1 MARTELGSATVRWI
15 DLEKPS
21 EAELVQL
28 ADEFHFHPLDIA
40 DCRKKGQ
47 RPKVERYADYVFL
60 VFMIPVYNRATK
72 IIEAGEVDVFAG
84 NGYIV
89 TVCDEPLPPFVELK
103 RQFAAEEAL
112 KNEIGSSGIRI
123 MQELIDRLVVS
134 LYPMLDHI
142 SLDIHG
148 AEKRIFT
155 SKEKKLV
162 EEIAALRR
170 NVTDFRRIVQSHKN
184 TLKRLVDILRLNNLS
199 GSSDAIARFERTIE
213 RTKEIWDVLE
223 SYRESTE
230 TVYETNE
237 SLISYKLNDIMRT
250 FTTMSVMIFFMTL
263 IATLFAVRAKGTP
276 LLDIPFAFWFLV
288 AIIVMSGFAA
298 RQFFKKRRLLE

>member
-1 MARTELGSATVRWI
+1 MARTELGSAHVRWI
-15 DLEKPS
+15 DLEKPT
-21 EAELVQL
+21 EAELTEL
-28 ADEFHFHPLDIA
+28 ANEFHFHPLDIA
-40 DCRKKGQ
+40 DCRKKAQ

-60 VFMIPVYNRATK
+60 VFMIPMYNRATK
-72 IIEAGEVDVFAG
+72 EIESGEIDVFAG
-84 NGYIV
+84 NGYLV
-89 TVCDEPLPPFVELK
+89 TVCDRSLPPFAEFK
-103 RQFAAEEAL
+103 RQFASAGQMTDDTG
-112 KNEIGSSGIRI
+112 GSSAMMMHEI
-123 MQELIDRLVVS
+123 IDRLIVS

-142 SLDIHG
+142 SLDIHT

-162 EEIAALRR
+162 EEIALLRR

-199 GSSDAIARFERTIE
+199 GSVESIPRYERTID

-263 IATLFAVRAKGTP
+263 VATLFAVRAKGTP
-276 LLDIPFAFWFLV
+276 LLDIPFAFWLLIG
-288 AIIVMSGFAA
+288 IIALSGFGA

>member
-1 MARTELGSATVRWI
+1 MARTELGSANVRWI
-15 DLEKPS
+15 DLESPK
-21 EAELVQL
+21 EAELTELVN
-28 ADEFHFHPLDIA
+28 EFHFHPLDIA
-40 DCRKKGQ
+40 DCRKNGQ

-60 VFMIPVYNRATK
+60 VFMIPIYNRATK
-72 IIEAGEVDVFAG
+72 EIESGEIDVFAG

-89 TVCDEPLPPFVELK
+89 TICDRPLPPFVELK
-103 RQFAAEEAL
+103 RKFTEKEPGIE
-112 KNEIGSSGIRI
+112 EIGSSSVRI
-123 MQELIDRLVVS
+123 MQEIIDRLVIS

-142 SLDIHG
+142 SLEIRG

-162 EEIAALRR
+162 EEIALLRR

-184 TLKRLVDILRLNNLS
+184 TLKRLVDILHLNNLS
-199 GSSDAIARFERTIE
+199 GSTGSIQLFERTID

-276 LLDIPFAFWFLV
+276 LLDIPFAFWLLI
-288 AIIVMSGFAA
+288 AIIAMCGFGA